1 MSTYQVKAVTSK
13 REFES
18 KYGPLMSYKVQLVGD
33 DGFEGEAEI
42 TQKPTTTAPAK
53 GQVIEGTLDKSN
65 PKYPPKLK
73 KAQGAGGGRPGGG
86 ARAPKDTDSIERQV
100 AYKGAVELAV
110 AFGSNP
116 EEGRQL
122 LPEFFA
128 LSIALIQDKKEV
140 SPAETVKAVFPGAK
154 EVDDTQAKEAFGKV
168 FPTGPKP
175 EIDREALINA
185 YKGWV
190 NVMTATEHSDEEIAK
205 TFETK
210 KTALGIGNMDDA
222 TAEQRAE
229 LHEYLTSV

>member
-140 SPAETVKAVFPGAK
+140 SPAEAVKAVFPGAT
-154 EVDDTQAKEAFGKV
+154 EEA
-168 FPTGPKP
+168 P
-175 EIDREALINA
+175 EIDRETLIAA